1 MPHNLHTRAL
11 RNVRKA
17 RRTAGLF
24 HYFITY
30 PSVHDALSSARV
42 HGIRDFA
49 CRDECVA
56 PGQQTIR
63 DVIKRSYLRQ
73 HTVVPA
79 KR

>member
-24 HYFITY
+24 HYFTTY

-49 CRDECVA
+49 CRD
-56 PGQQTIR
+56 
-63 DVIKRSYLRQ
+63 
-73 HTVVPA
+73 
-79 KR
+79 